1 MRSALKGPRSSSG
14 VLEKRGQG
22 HHLLFCVPGID
33 SGQEL
38 RLAGQGGD
46 SPGKGPPGDLIVSVA
61 VMEHPV
67 FKRQGYDIHVEAT
80 ISMTQVSN
88 GHPGF
93 LLIFRLRWRSFQKVK
108 RFWPPDRGS
117 GHCPLDCHVS
127 PTSVSVL
134 FSIPSEAF
142 DLPREC
148 V

>member
-1 MRSALKGPRSSSG
+1 MRSALKGPRSSSD

-33 SGQEL
+33 SGQDL
-38 RLAGQGGD
+38 RLAGQGGE

-88 GHPGF
+88 GHPGLF
-93 LLIFRLRWRSFQKVK
+93 LIFRLRLEKLSKSEAVLAARLW
-108 RFWPPDRGS
+108 FWPLPVGLPCQSHVCRCPFQHSLRGFR
-117 GHCPLDCHVS
+117 
-127 PTSVSVL
+127 PT
-134 FSIPSEAF
+134 
-142 DLPREC
+142 
-148 V
+148 